1 MRLISPPPMRLLGI
15 VALAALASVVAV
27 SQAPAQARPLPP
39 ELPTT
44 WVKPP
49 GDELEHT
56 AAGFAKVL
64 CSAIF
69 ITGRDLRTSAAEDGY
84 FVSSMEERRQVTDT
98 VVDRATQTVKVK
110 LPNGVWRSAR
120 RFGDQGCVTL
130 PRGKDSVE
138 FRPERVV
145 SRLNPTKTPWP
156 MGDIVAKEPLP
167 KEIDAAKLAA
177 AVDSAFS
184 PAEGL
189 TAAFVVVYQGKI
201 IAERY
206 QQGLDY
212 TTRLPGW
219 SMGKSVT
226 ASMMG
231 RLLNEKVYD
240 LWQPA
245 PIAEWQKGGDG
256 DIRKTIRI
264 ADIFRM
270 SSGLRFIAPQ
280 DPGFDRK
287 NGYPDHLYVYT
298 GAIDGQQY
306 AITRPPQWPP
316 NTVGRY
322 RNTDPLTLAYLVRQ
336 AAIAKHEDPLQFPQK
351 LLFDKIGVSRMTL
364 ETDPYG
370 HFLGQGYELAPARDW
385 ARLGMLYLQDGVW
398 NGERLLPAGFVDFV
412 RTPAPAWD
420 QPRYGGMF
428 WLNRV
433 RSFPVPED
441 AFYMSG
447 VGGQS
452 TIIIPTHDLVVV
464 RLGHY
469 KGAGVGGRALNRSL
483 ALLMEAIPQVRPA
496 WQPPANAK

>member
-1 MRLISPPPMRLLGI
+1 MRSFRAPALIALGFVA
-15 VALAALASVVAV
+15 VALAAQV
-27 SQAPAQARPLPP
+27 PAAQRKPVPP
-39 ELPTT
+39 ELPTQ
-44 WVKPP
+44 WVQPP
-49 GDELEHT
+49 GDPLEHA
-56 AAGFAKVL
+56 AAGFAKIL

-69 ITGRDLRTSAAEDGY
+69 ITGRDLKTSAEEDGY
-84 FVSSMEERRQVTDT
+84 FVSSPEERRQVTDT
-98 VVDRATQTVKVK
+98 VVDRATQTVRVR

-138 FRPERVV
+138 FRPERIVTTL
-145 SRLNPTKTPWP
+145 RDPAHTPWP
-156 MGDIVAKEPLP
+156 MGDVVAKEPLP
-167 KEIDAAKLAA
+167 NEVNAAKLAA

-184 PAEGL
+184 PAEAL
-189 TAAFVVVYQGKI
+189 TAAFVVVYKGKI

-206 QQGLDY
+206 QKGLDY

-231 RLLNEKVYD
+231 RLFNEKVYD

-245 PIAEWQKGGDG
+245 PVDEWQKPGDV
-256 DIRKTIRI
+256 RKTIRI

-270 SSGLRFIAPQ
+270 SSGLRFPAPL
-280 DPGFDRK
+280 DPDFDRK
-287 NGYPDHLYVYT
+287 KGYPDHLYVYT
-298 GAIDGQQY
+298 GAIDAQQY
-306 AITRPPQWPP
+306 VVTRPPQWPP

-322 RNTDPLTLAYLVRQ
+322 RNTDPLTLAYLVRK
-336 AAIAKHEDPLQFPQK
+336 AAVARHEDYLSFPQK

-364 ETDPYG
+364 EVDPFG
-370 HFLGQGYELAPARDW
+370 HFLGQGYELAPGRDW

-420 QPRYGGMF
+420 APRYGGMF

-433 RSFPVPED
+433 KTFPVPED

-447 VGGQS
+447 VGEQ
-452 TIIIPTHDLVVV
+452 TTLIVPTHDLVVV

-469 KGAGVGGRALNRSL
+469 KGSAAGGRAFNRAL
-483 ALLMEAIPQVRPA
+483 ALLIEAIPQVRPA
-496 WQPPANAK
+496 WQPPAEVK

>member
-1 MRLISPPPMRLLGI
+1 MRLISPPPMRLLRI

-27 SQAPAQARPLPP
+27 SQAPAQAKPLPP

-98 VVDRATQTVKVK
+98 VVNRATQTVKVK

-212 TTRLPGW
+212 TTRTALHRAAGPWLRSQEWLSRPSLRLYRRDRRTAVRHHASSAVAAEHGGPL
-219 SMGKSVT
+219 SQYRSAHARVPRASGGYRETRGPTSV
-226 ASMMG
+226 
-231 RLLNEKVYD
+231 
-240 LWQPA
+240 PA
-245 PIAEWQKGGDG
+245 ETP
-256 DIRKTIRI
+256 
-264 ADIFRM
+264 
-270 SSGLRFIAPQ
+270 
-280 DPGFDRK
+280 
-287 NGYPDHLYVYT
+287 
-298 GAIDGQQY
+298 
-306 AITRPPQWPP
+306 
-316 NTVGRY
+316 
-322 RNTDPLTLAYLVRQ
+322 VRQ
-336 AAIAKHEDPLQFPQK
+336 DRRESYD
-351 LLFDKIGVSRMTL
+351 
-364 ETDPYG
+364 
-370 HFLGQGYELAPARDW
+370 ARD
-385 ARLGMLYLQDGVW
+385 
-398 NGERLLPAGFVDFV
+398 
-412 RTPAPAWD
+412 
-420 QPRYGGMF
+420 
-428 WLNRV
+428 
-433 RSFPVPED
+433 
-441 AFYMSG
+441 
-447 VGGQS
+447 
-452 TIIIPTHDLVVV
+452 
-464 RLGHY
+464 
-469 KGAGVGGRALNRSL
+469 
-483 ALLMEAIPQVRPA
+483 
-496 WQPPANAK
+496 